1 MTEAV
6 NRLSKMCGE
15 NRGMEVDVEVNVVIT
30 LCVRQSA
37 AALEFIR
44 RTPRLRGGAEMKK
57 TQAPFRTRLFQLSCQ
72 H

>member
-15 NRGMEVDVEVNVVIT
+15 FRGMEVDLEVNVVIT

-37 AALEFIR
+37 AALEFR
-44 RTPRLRGGAEMKK
+44 RTPRLRKGGAM
-57 TQAPFRTRLFQLSCQ
+57 R
-72 H
+72 